1 MKEKKSA
8 NQIMMEKMS
17 KKIQSLQSKT
27 PKKGA
32 QNNSSKTKSKDSKKT
47 SKKIPQPKKL
57 SSLPKKLSP
66 LKTKTLILLKKLLP
80 KSKTGKIVLGLL
92 IIISFVIGYFI
103 FKDLPSPTKLSK
115 KAYSVS
121 TLIFDRH
128 GELLYEIYA
137 DENRTPIILENLPS
151 HLLKA
156 TIAIEDQ
163 NFYRHFGF
171 SFQGIIR
178 AFKNTVFNDKLQG
191 GSTITQQLVKTALL
205 TPERTLQRK
214 IREAVLT
221 IAVEVLY
228 SKDEILEMY
237 LNHIPYGG
245 TAYGIEAA
253 AQRFFGKSAK
263 DLSLSESAL
272 LAGLP
277 QAPTT
282 YSPFSNPEKSKARQF
297 EVLRRMVEDGFISQ
311 DEADHA
317 FQIELEFA
325 PPATNI
331 KAPHFVFYI
340 KSILEERYG
349 LQTVEKGGLRV
360 TTTLDLT
367 IQEAAEASLSAH
379 VKYLEPYKVSN
390 GAALVTK
397 PNTGEILAMVGSKDY
412 FDVEIDGKVN
422 VTQRLRQPGSSIKPL
437 NYVTGLQLK
446 NFSPATVILDIPTCF
461 QVFNQPEYCPQN
473 YDVSFHGPVNF
484 RQALAS
490 SYNIPAVKVLAKNT
504 LESFIATS
512 SAMGISSFQ
521 DSSRY
526 GLSLT
531 LGGGE
536 VTMLDMATAFGTI
549 ANQGVRK
556 DLEPLLKIEDYQ
568 GTVLYQYDP
577 DQTKSIFNYFFDEN
591 EADSNLIGKEI
602 GGLTRVLNREPAF
615 LITDIISDNDA
626 RAGVFGRFSDLYF
639 ADHQVGAKTGTTN
652 DHKDSWTIGFT
663 PEFLVTSWVGNND
676 STSMSWSIAGINGA
690 GPIFNDIMS
699 FVLLGQQPVI
709 HPQPSGVES
718 KSACTL
724 TGSVP
729 ADGQPCSARAELFWN
744 QYIPESNSSVKRG
757 IWVNKD
763 TGIPAFFPLDPDNP
777 PENTDNLELRE
788 HIIVSDYFT
797 QEFCLD
803 CPWPRETKEDGSPGK
818 ITYPVTK
825 VNTITDESETILEG
839 VPTQ

>member
-1 MKEKKSA
+1 MKKKKSA
-8 NQIMMEKMS
+8 NQIQMEKMS
-17 KKIQSLQSKT
+17 KKIKSLQSKT
-27 PKKGA
+27 SQKKSQKPKSNK
-32 QNNSSKTKSKDSKKT
+32 SKKT
-47 SKKIPQPKKL
+47 KKSPPRPKKPTKKIKK
-57 SSLPKKLSP
+57 SSLNKTAIINKFKKF
-66 LKTKTLILLKKLLP
+66 IP
-80 KSKTGKIVLGLL
+80 KSKTSKIVLGVFIVIS
-92 IIISFVIGYFI
+92 IIIGSFI

-115 KAYSVS
+115 KTYSVS
-121 TLIFDRH
+121 TLIFDRN

-137 DENRTPIILENLPS
+137 DENRTPITLESLPN
-151 HLLKA
+151 HLLTS

-171 SFQGIIR
+171 SFQGMIR

-205 TPERTLQRK
+205 TPERTIQRK
-214 IREAVLT
+214 LREAVLT
-221 IAVEVLY
+221 VAVEILY

-253 AQRFFGKSAK
+253 AQRFFGKSAHE
-263 DLSLSESAL
+263 LTLSESAL
-272 LAGLP
+272 LVGLP
-277 QAPTT
+277 QAPTA

-297 EVLRRMVEDGFISQ
+297 EVLRRMVEDGYISQ
-311 DEADHA
+311 EEADQA

-360 TTTLDLT
+360 TTTLDLS

-379 VKYLEPYKVSN
+379 VEYLQPYKVSN
-390 GAALVTK
+390 GATLVTK
-397 PNTGEILAMVGSKDY
+397 PNTGEILAMVGSKDF
-412 FDVEIDGKVN
+412 FDDEIDGKVN

-446 NFSPATVILDIPTCF
+446 NFTPSTVILDIPTCF
-461 QVFNQPEYCPQN
+461 KVPNQPEYCPNN
-473 YDVSFHGPVNF
+473 YDLSFHGPVNF
-484 RQALAS
+484 RQAIAS

-512 SAMGISSFQ
+512 SAMGISSFK
-521 DSSRY
+521 DSSKY

-556 DLEPLLKIEDYQ
+556 DLESLLKIEDYQ
-568 GTVLYQYDP
+568 GEILYQYDP
-577 DQTKSIFNYFFDEN
+577 DQTKSILEYFFNEDEK
-591 EADSNLIGKEI
+591 ESNIIGKEI

-615 LITDIISDNDA
+615 LIANIISDNDA
-626 RAGVFGRFSDLYF
+626 RASVFGRYSDLYIK
-639 ADHQVGAKTGTTN
+639 DHQVSAKTGTTN
-652 DHKDSWTIGFT
+652 DHKDSWTMGFT
-663 PEFLVTSWVGNND
+663 PEFLVATWVGNND

-690 GPIFNDIMS
+690 GPIFNDVMS
-699 FVLLGQQPVI
+699 HVLIGQEPLEQ
-709 HPQPSGVES
+709 PQPSGVES
-718 KSACTL
+718 KGACTL
-724 TGSVP
+724 TGGIP
-729 ADGQPCSARAELFWN
+729 ADGQPCSTKTELFWN
-744 QYIPESNSSVKRG
+744 QYMPESTSSVRRG

-777 PENTDNLELRE
+777 PENTDNIELRE
-788 HIIVSDYFT
+788 HTIVSDYFT

-803 CPWPRETKEDGSPGK
+803 CPWPQETKEDGSPGK
-818 ITYPVTK
+818 IIYPITK
-825 VNTITDESETILEG
+825 VNTITDESETVLEG
-839 VPTQ
+839 VQTP